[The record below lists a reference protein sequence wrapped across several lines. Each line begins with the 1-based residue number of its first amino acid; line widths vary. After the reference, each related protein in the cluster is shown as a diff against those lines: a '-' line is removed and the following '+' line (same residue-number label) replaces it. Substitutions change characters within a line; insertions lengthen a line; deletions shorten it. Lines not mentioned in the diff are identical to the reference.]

1 MGHSLYLVASAR
13 VCQVSFYPTEKELIL
28 LRNYRQLACS
38 AIVAISIMGWAVPL
52 AAESA
57 LNIAQLTLHKV
68 TATVGTHQG
77 RAGIRIVEPGSP
89 TLNEDKLAILPTA
102 GFVDGT
108 IEGWVN
114 GSKRSD
120 AAAGARGF
128 IGLAFR
134 INEDV
139 SAFEAVYLRP
149 TNGRADNQLR
159 RNHTVQYFV
168 FPEYPWHRLRAESPG
183 KYETYAD
190 IAPDTW
196 IHFRLELDGDTARLF
211 LDKSEHPSFVVTD
224 LLAEP
229 KAGRVGF
236 WIGPGT
242 EAWFSDIKV
251 MPNH

>member
-1 MGHSLYLVASAR
+1 MSR
-13 VCQVSFYPTEKELIL
+13 SFC
-28 LRNYRQLACS
+28 QLACG
-38 AIVAISIMGWAVPL
+38 AIAVISIIGWTGPL
-52 AAESA
+52 TAEST
-57 LNIAQLTLHKV
+57 LTIEQLTLHKV
-68 TATVGTHQG
+68 SATAGSHQG
-77 RAGIRIVEPGSP
+77 RTGIRIVEPGSP

-102 GFVDGT
+102 GFVDGS

-114 GSKRSD
+114 GAKRAD
-120 AAAGARGF
+120 AAAAARGF
-128 IGLAFR
+128 VGMAFH
-134 INEDV
+134 INEDA

-149 TNGRADNQLR
+149 TNGRADDQLQ

-196 IHFRLELDGDTARLF
+196 IHFRLAIKGGTVRLF
-211 LDKSEHPSFVVTD
+211 LNKSEYPSFVVTD

-229 KAGRVGF
+229 ASGRLGF

-251 MPNH
+251 VPNH